1 MIINNTNYLKKTY
14 NSFFNGNVSLSYL
27 EYLSNEINEQFSKDE
42 IAWFKKCL
50 NENLDINTIEYGMR
64 HNKKNIFSFI
74 LLRLSTLAVTQP
86 NNQKIFVNYK
96 SKNIFGI
103 LMFFLKIMIDLIGLK
118 IKLIK
123 YNNIIK
129 EYPNV

>member
-14 NSFFNGNVSLSYL
+14 NSFFNGDVSLSYL

-50 NENLDINTIEYGMR
+50 NANLDINAIEYGIR

-74 LLRLSTLAVTQP
+74 LLRLSTLAETQP
-86 NNQKIFVNYK
+86 NNQKIFVNYR